1 MSVPTIAAS
10 ATILPIILGMALLTP
25 AVAVPASP
33 TQSKL
38 IAGDQ
43 SATVQTVDCR
53 RYVHAHRRCTVW
65 AGGVCRRWVTYTHRC
80 G

>member
-1 MSVPTIAAS
+1 MRVPTVAAF
-10 ATILPIILGMALLTP
+10 ALILPIIMGMALPTP

-33 TQSKL
+33 TQYKL

-43 SATVQTVDCR
+43 SATVQKVDCR
-53 RYVHAHRRCTVW
+53 RYVHTHRRCTVW
-65 AGGVCRRWVTYTHRC
+65 QGGACRRWVTYTHRC